1 MGIIFTHLIYWRN
14 ISIVERLI
22 SIFVLPSIF
31 VIYATILI
39 TFLSIWIICIPIQ
52 LLAIGYIPNITK
64 LLEKMTVWF
73 LGECV
78 NDLELQ

>member
-39 TFLSIWIICIPIQ
+39 AFLSIWIICIPIQ
-52 LLAIGYIPNITK
+52 LLAIGYIPSITK

-73 LGECV
+73 LGECA